1 MKRYGRRYHDS
12 GQYVTSDG
20 PFVLADGTHVD
31 YYDDQTDNYLQMN
44 YQLLLNH
51 TFSAA
56 WNLNAAL
63 HYTKGDGYY
72 QEYKE
77 DRRPERVSPASVYVR

>member
-1 MKRYGRRYHDS
+1 MKKYGRRFNSCGMYTDD
-12 GQYVTSDG
+12 DG
-20 PFVLADGTHVD
+20 HIRF
-31 YYDDQTDNYLQMN
+31 YKDQTDNYLQMN

-63 HYTKGDGYY
+63 HYTKGTATIRSI
-72 QEYKE
+72 K
-77 DRRPERVSPASVYVR
+77 RIAA